1 MQGAHCTNC
10 FKKQSTWSR
19 CNTFQVCV
27 SHDQQFQFSLSE
39 VKYINESEE
48 AFDKISIANKMTV
61 ETNQQT

>member
-1 MQGAHCTNC
+1 M
-10 FKKQSTWSR
+10 
-19 CNTFQVCV
+19 

-39 VKYINESEE
+39 VNYINESEE